1 MQLRMTSARHPAL
14 IAMLIAFSHILA
26 LQGSELRA
34 AGPTAPSAEPATP
47 LAAALGV
54 RFVDGSTSSVIL
66 ERDGKEYVVDLATQT
81 IRETSP
87 TPQVARAESP
97 ESQQGAAASSAP
109 PANSGAS
116 LFRQQCASCHG
127 ADGKGIAAQNTPDLT
142 NFRARSG
149 IPSQTII
156 DVVTNGKT
164 GTAMQGFSGR
174 LNATEIR
181 DVSAF
186 VQSLATP
193 AQSNVY
199 EPADDLVFSLPTGR
213 RLAKGGLYINF
224 THRFAYDPAFS
235 GSGLGNILFGLDGFS
250 VSSFGLRYGI
260 TDKLSVNVFRSPSII
275 NRPIEFM
282 GAYNFLDEHDG
293 HPINAALRVSID
305 GQDNFRRNFTT
316 NFEAIVSRSI
326 TRRAQLYVVPTYSF
340 NNRRLVSKP
349 GALENRPAEQ
359 PGIDTFSIGA
369 GLAWNFRPTV
379 ALVTEVIPTVM
390 NGDDL
395 GIHRPAYSFGIQK
408 QIRGHAFTL
417 GFTQGPGT
425 TVAQRAGTRA
435 TYLSDPSAD
444 KPSGLFFGFNL
455 MRRLR

>member
-1 MQLRMTSARHPAL
+1 MSPARFPAL
-14 IAMLIAFSHILA
+14 FALLIAFVYAFLFNMA
-26 LQGSELRA
+26 ELRA
-34 AGPTAPSAEPATP
+34 EKVADPPAAEPVTP

-54 RFVDGSTSSVIL
+54 RFVEGSTSSLVL

-81 IRETSP
+81 IRENNP
-87 TPQVARAESP
+87 PVQVASAEP
-97 ESQQGAAASSAP
+97 QQPAAAPSTTGAGAGSSIF
-109 PANSGAS
+109 S
-116 LFRQQCASCHG
+116 QQCASCHG

-142 NFRARSG
+142 NYRARSG
-149 IPSQTII
+149 IPSQTIV
-156 DVVTNGKT
+156 DVVTNGKS

-174 LNATEIR
+174 LSAAEIR
-181 DVSAF
+181 DVSSF

-213 RLAKGGLYINF
+213 RLAKGGLYVNF

-293 HPINAALRVSID
+293 HPINAAFRVSID
-305 GQDNFRRNFTT
+305 GQDNFRRNYTT
-316 NFEAIVSRSI
+316 NLEAIVSRSI
-326 TRRAQLYVVPTYSF
+326 TNRAQLYVVPTYSF

-349 GALENRPAEQ
+349 GALENRPPES
-359 PGIDTFSIGA
+359 PGIDSFSIGA
-369 GLAWNFRPTV
+369 ALAVNFRPTV
-379 ALVTEVIPTVM
+379 ALVAEVIPTLK

-395 GIHRPAYSFGIQK
+395 GIHRPAYSFGVQK
-408 QIRGHAFTL
+408 QVRGHAFTI

-435 TYLSDPSAD
+435 AYLNDPAAD

>member
-1 MQLRMTSARHPAL
+1 MEESMQLRMMSARHPAL
-14 IAMLIAFSHILA
+14 IALLIAFSHILA
-26 LQGSELRA
+26 LQVSELRA

-293 HPINAALRVSID
+293 HPINAALRVSD
-305 GQDNFRRNFTT
+305 RWTGQFQTELHDQL
-316 NFEAIVSRSI
+316 RSH
-326 TRRAQLYVVPTYSF
+326 RFPKL
-340 NNRRLVSKP
+340 LP
-349 GALENRPAEQ
+349 GARSCMWCRLIPST
-359 PGIDTFSIGA
+359 IA
-369 GLAWNFRPTV
+369 GLSASPEHSKIGRQNSRASTLSRLAQVWR
-379 ALVTEVIPTVM
+379 
-390 NGDDL
+390 
-395 GIHRPAYSFGIQK
+395 GIFG
-408 QIRGHAFTL
+408 
-417 GFTQGPGT
+417 
-425 TVAQRAGTRA
+425 
-435 TYLSDPSAD
+435 
-444 KPSGLFFGFNL
+444 
-455 MRRLR
+455 RRLRWSRKSFQQS

>member
-1 MQLRMTSARHPAL
+1 MQLRTLSARYPAL
-14 IAMLIAFSHILA
+14 IALLIAFAHGLVVHA
-26 LQGSELRA
+26 SELRA
-34 AGPTAPSAEPATP
+34 AGSTGPSADPATP

-54 RFVDGSTSSVIL
+54 RFIDNSTSSVIL
-66 ERDGKEYVVDLATQT
+66 ERDGKEYVLDLATQT
-81 IRETSP
+81 IRENTP
-87 TPQVARAESP
+87 TPQVALGEP
-97 ESQQGAAASSAP
+97 QQGGTAP
-109 PANSGAS
+109 STAGANSGAS
-116 LFRQQCASCHG
+116 LFRQHCASCHG
-127 ADGKGIAAQNTPDLT
+127 ADGKGLAAQSTPDLT

-149 IPSQTII
+149 IPSQRVI

-174 LNATEIR
+174 LNAAEIR
-181 DVSAF
+181 EVSDF
-186 VQSLATP
+186 VQSLSTP

-224 THRFAYDPAFS
+224 THRFAYNPAFS

-293 HPINAALRVSID
+293 HPINAAFRVSID

-326 TRRAQLYVVPTYSF
+326 TKRAQLYVVPTYSF
-340 NNRRLVSKP
+340 DNRRVVSKP
-349 GALENRPAEQ
+349 GELQNRPAEQ
-359 PGIDTFSIGA
+359 PGFDTFSVGA

-390 NGDDL
+390 NGDEL
-395 GIHRPAYSFGIQK
+395 GIHRPAYSFGVQK
-408 QIRGHAFTL
+408 QVRGHAFTL

-435 TYLSDPSAD
+435 TLVNDPSAD
-444 KPSGLFFGFNL
+444 TPSGLFFGFNL

>member
-1 MQLRMTSARHPAL
+1 MQLRTPSVFCPAL
-14 IAMLIAFSHILA
+14 IALLTAFLYTILLNPA
-26 LQGSELRA
+26 ELRA
-34 AGPTAPSAEPATP
+34 AESPSPSAAEPANP
-47 LAAALGV
+47 LATALGV
-54 RFVDGSTSSVIL
+54 RFVDGSSSSLIL
-66 ERDGKEYVVDLATQT
+66 ERDGKEYVVDLATQS
-81 IRETSP
+81 IRESNP
-87 TPQVARAESP
+87 PSQVALA
-97 ESQQGAAASSAP
+97 ESQQGAAAPSTAS
-109 PANSGAS
+109 ANSGAS
-116 LFRQQCASCHG
+116 IFRQQCASCHG
-127 ADGKGIAAQNTPDLT
+127 ADGKGLAAQNTPDLT

-149 IPSQTII
+149 IPSQQII
-156 DVVTNGKT
+156 GVVTNGKT

-174 LNATEIR
+174 LSAAEIG

-186 VQSLATP
+186 VQTLSTP

-199 EPADDLVFSLPTGR
+199 EPADDLVFTLPTGR

-275 NRPIEFM
+275 SRPIEFM

-316 NFEAIVSRSI
+316 NLEAIVSRSI
-326 TRRAQLYVVPTYSF
+326 TSRAQIYVVPTYSF
-340 NNRRLVSKP
+340 NNRRLISKP
-349 GALENRPAEQ
+349 GALESRPAEL
-359 PGIDTFSIGA
+359 PGIDSFSIGA
-369 GLAWNFRPTV
+369 GLAVNIRPTL
-379 ALVTEVIPTVM
+379 ALVTEVIPTLK
-390 NGDDL
+390 NADDL

-408 QIRGHAFTL
+408 TVRGHAFTL

-425 TVAQRAGTRA
+425 TVSQRAGTRA
-435 TYLSDPSAD
+435 TYVNDSTAD
-444 KPSGLFFGFNL
+444 KPSGMFFGFNL

>member
-1 MQLRMTSARHPAL
+1 MQLRMPSVRCSAL
-14 IAMLIAFSHILA
+14 IALPVAFLCIFSLNPV
-26 LQGSELRA
+26 ELRA
-34 AGPTAPSAEPATP
+34 EESRVPSAAEPP
-47 LAAALGV
+47 NPMAAALGV
-54 RFVDGSTSSVIL
+54 RFVDGSSSSLIL

-81 IRETSP
+81 IRENNP
-87 TPQVARAESP
+87 ALQVASAET
-97 ESQQGAAASSAP
+97 QQGAAAASTAG
-109 PANSGAS
+109 ANSGAS
-116 LFRQQCASCHG
+116 IFRQQCASCHG
-127 ADGKGIAAQNTPDLT
+127 ADGKGIAGQNTPDLT

-156 DVVTNGKT
+156 NVVTNGKS

-174 LNATEIR
+174 LSAAEIR
-181 DVSAF
+181 DVTAF

-193 AQSNVY
+193 PQSNVY

-213 RLAKGGLYINF
+213 RLPKGGLYINF

-235 GSGLGNILFGLDGFS
+235 GPGLGNILFGLDGFS

-260 TDKLSVNVFRSPSII
+260 TDKLSVNVYRSPSSIS
-275 NRPIEFM
+275 RPIEFM
-282 GAYNFLDEHDG
+282 GAYNVLDEHDG
-293 HPINAALRVSID
+293 HPINAAFRVSID

-326 TRRAQLYVVPTYSF
+326 TNRAQLYVVPTYSF
-340 NNRRLVSKP
+340 NNRRVITKP
-349 GALENRPAEQ
+349 GALPSRPPEQ
-359 PGIDTFSIGA
+359 PGFDTFSLGA
-369 GLAWNFRPTV
+369 GLSWNFRPTV
-379 ALVTEVIPTVM
+379 ALVTEVIPTLM

-408 QIRGHAFTL
+408 QVRGHAFTL

-425 TVAQRAGTRA
+425 TVAQRGGTRA
-435 TYLSDPSAD
+435 TFVNDPSAD

>member
-1 MQLRMTSARHPAL
+1 MQLRMPSVSVRFSAL
-14 IAMLIAFSHILA
+14 IGLPIALVCAFFVNPV
-26 LQGSELRA
+26 ELRA
-34 AGPTAPSAEPATP
+34 EEPGGPSAAEPPTP
-47 LAAALGV
+47 LAMALGV
-54 RFVDGSTSSVIL
+54 RFVDGSSSSLIL

-81 IRETSP
+81 IRENSSP
-87 TPQVARAESP
+87 VQVASA
-97 ESQQGAAASSAP
+97 ESQQVSTPSTAA
-109 PANSGAS
+109 ANSGAS
-116 LFRQQCASCHG
+116 IFRQQCASCHG
-127 ADGKGIAAQNTPDLT
+127 ADGKGAPGQNTPDLT

-156 DVVTNGKT
+156 DVVTNGKS

-174 LNATEIR
+174 LSAAEIR
-181 DVSAF
+181 DVTAF

-213 RLAKGGLYINF
+213 RLPKGGLYINF

-235 GSGLGNILFGLDGFS
+235 GPGLGNILFGLDGFS

-260 TDKLSVNVFRSPSII
+260 TDKFSVNVYRSPSAI

-293 HPINAALRVSID
+293 HPINAAFRVSID

-316 NFEAIVSRSI
+316 NFEAVVSRSI
-326 TRRAQLYVVPTYSF
+326 TNRAQLYVVPTYSF
-340 NNRRLVSKP
+340 NNRRLVSAS
-349 GALENRPAEQ
+349 GALSDRPPEQ
-359 PGIDTFSIGA
+359 PGFDSFSIGA

-379 ALVTEVIPTVM
+379 ALVTEVIPTLM

-395 GIHRPAYSFGIQK
+395 GIHRPAYSFGVQK
-408 QIRGHAFTL
+408 QVRGHAFTI

-435 TYLSDPSAD
+435 TLLNNPSAD
-444 KPSGLFFGFNL
+444 KPSGLFFAFNL

>member
-1 MQLRMTSARHPAL
+1 MSPARFPAL
-14 IAMLIAFSHILA
+14 IALLIALVYA
-26 LQGSELRA
+26 LLLHVAELRA
-34 AGPTAPSAEPATP
+34 EKVTDPTAAEPVTP

-54 RFVDGSTSSVIL
+54 RFVEGSTSSLVL

-81 IRETSP
+81 IRENNPPLQLAS
-87 TPQVARAESP
+87 AEP
-97 ESQQGAAASSAP
+97 QQGAAAQSTT
-109 PANSGAS
+109 GAS
-116 LFRQQCASCHG
+116 AGASIFRQQCASCHG
-127 ADGKGIAAQNTPDLT
+127 GDGKGLAAQNTPDLT

-149 IPSQTII
+149 IPSQTIV
-156 DVVTNGKT
+156 DVVTNGKP

-174 LNATEIR
+174 LSAAEIR

-213 RLAKGGLYINF
+213 RLAKDGLYINF

-293 HPINAALRVSID
+293 HPINAAFRVSID

-316 NFEAIVSRSI
+316 NLEAIVSRSI
-326 TRRAQLYVVPTYSF
+326 TNRAQLYVVPTYSF
-340 NNRRLVSKP
+340 NNRRLVSKS
-349 GALENRPAEQ
+349 GALQNRPPES
-359 PGIDTFSIGA
+359 PGIDSFSIGA
-369 GLAWNFRPTV
+369 GLAVNFRPTV
-379 ALVTEVIPTVM
+379 ALVAEVIPTFK

-395 GIHRPAYSFGIQK
+395 GIHRPAYSFGVQK
-408 QIRGHAFTL
+408 QVRGHAFTI

-435 TYLSDPSAD
+435 AYLNDPSAD

>member
-1 MQLRMTSARHPAL
+1 MQLRMPSARCSAL
-14 IAMLIAFSHILA
+14 IAMPIVFVIAFTLNA
-26 LQGSELRA
+26 TELHA
-34 AGPTAPSAEPATP
+34 TESTTPSSTEPAPP

-54 RFVDGSTSSVIL
+54 RFVDGSSSSLIL

-81 IRETSP
+81 IRENNP
-87 TPQVARAESP
+87 TLQVASA
-97 ESQQGAAASSAP
+97 ESQQAATAPSA
-109 PANSGAS
+109 AGTNSGAS
-116 LFRQQCASCHG
+116 IFRQNCATCHG
-127 ADGKGIAAQNTPDLT
+127 ADGKGTTAQNTPDLT

-156 DVVTNGKT
+156 DVVTNGKP

-174 LNATEIR
+174 LSAAEIR
-181 DVSAF
+181 DVAAF
-186 VQSLATP
+186 VQSLATTP
-193 AQSNVY
+193 SQSSKIY

-213 RLAKGGLYINF
+213 RLAKGGLYVNF
-224 THRFAYDPAFS
+224 THRFAYNPAFS
-235 GSGLGNILFGLDGFS
+235 GNGLGNILFGLDGFS
-250 VSSFGLRYGI
+250 VSSFGFRYGI

-316 NFEAIVSRSI
+316 NLEAIVSRSI
-326 TRRAQLYVVPTYSF
+326 TSRAQLYVVPTYSF
-340 NNRRLVSKP
+340 NNRQLVTKP
-349 GALENRPAEQ
+349 GALPNRPPEQ
-359 PGIDTFSIGA
+359 PGFDSFSIGA
-369 GLAWNFRPTV
+369 GLSWNFRPTV
-379 ALVTEVIPTVM
+379 ALVTEVIPTLM

-395 GIHRPAYSFGIQK
+395 GIHRPAYSFGVQK
-408 QIRGHAFTL
+408 QVRGHAFTL

-425 TVAQRAGTRA
+425 IVSQRAGTRA
-435 TYLSDPSAD
+435 TFINDPSAD